1 MFILQAFELGMV
13 SCISLDGRNDIVSV
27 KSTWIILYS
36 ELKACMLPPLGRN
49 NKRCETN
56 KKMTLL
62 LRFDGYSDLSKH
74 SVIDIVINVLKKI

>member
-1 MFILQAFELGMV
+1 
-13 SCISLDGRNDIVSV
+13 
-27 KSTWIILYS
+27 
-36 ELKACMLPPLGRN
+36 MLPPLGRN

-56 KKMTLL
+56 KKMILL

>member
-1 MFILQAFELGMV
+1 
-13 SCISLDGRNDIVSV
+13 
-27 KSTWIILYS
+27 
-36 ELKACMLPPLGRN
+36 MLPPLGRN